1 MSDPF
6 LIAGPASI
14 SFSGGRTSA
23 YMLWRI
29 LQAHGGTL
37 PDDVVVTF
45 ANTGREREETLRF
58 VHECG
63 ARWGVRIAWL
73 EWRREAPGFE
83 EVGYNSAAR
92 NGEPF
97 EALIRWKQRLPNW
110 KERWCT
116 AFLKVL
122 TMLNYNRSL
131 GRDAGTFL
139 EVIGLRNDEGARILT
154 GRANAKR
161 DGRSVVY
168 PLAAARVRKPD
179 VMAFWHAQPFD
190 LGLAPHEGNC
200 DLCFLKGKRLRQRI
214 IRDDPGAAS
223 WWLRMEAETSGFFD
237 RRDRVSDLVEAVRRS
252 PELFDQ
258 LEEIEERDA
267 ECGDLCGGDSLAEL
281 MALQRIYEATREA
294 LS

>member
-6 LIAGPASI
+6 LMAGPASI

-83 EVGYNSAAR
+83 
-92 NGEPF
+92 
-97 EALIRWKQRLPNW
+97 
-110 KERWCT
+110 
-116 AFLKVL
+116 
-122 TMLNYNRSL
+122 
-131 GRDAGTFL
+131 
-139 EVIGLRNDEGARILT
+139 
-154 GRANAKR
+154 
-161 DGRSVVY
+161 
-168 PLAAARVRKPD
+168 AAARVRKPD

-190 LGLAPHEGNC
+190 LGLASHEGNC